1 MTINPRALLSY
12 KAAVDDFSLAASLA
26 DQIGYAVIIQNDVPR
41 YIITVFDD
49 DKQTQTAEDGK
60 TMRTAMRLINKY
72 RRAFEKL

>member
-1 MTINPRALLSY
+1 MTIDPRALLSY
-12 KAAVDDFSLAASLA
+12 NAVANDFSLAASLA

-49 DKQTQTAEDGK
+49 APQTQTAEDGK